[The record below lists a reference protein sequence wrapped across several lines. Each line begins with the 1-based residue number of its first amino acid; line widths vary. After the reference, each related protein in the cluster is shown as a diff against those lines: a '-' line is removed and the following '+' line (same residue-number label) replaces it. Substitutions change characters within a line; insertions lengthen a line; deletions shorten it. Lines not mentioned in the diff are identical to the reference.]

1 MKESVMSSMKGLKL
15 KVLCVLSVAAA
26 VTVTTSVYA
35 QSDAA
40 GEINVAGYAAI
51 YQDNFTKA
59 VIEPFMKKYPNIKV
73 NYVPTQLSAERLGAL
88 RAQKDNPQLDIALMD
103 VALSRIAID
112 EGLFA
117 EIDPVAVPNLKDLYD
132 NARPNGKYGPALTF
146 DHITIIYRK
155 DLLPAAPKSWTDLW
169 DPKYSGQVIVN
180 APPNIQGLAF
190 TIVVDHLQGAD
201 YKKSIDPAI
210 QKLKELAPSVQ
221 TWAPRPDGY
230 TVLLTGAA
238 KIGTGW
244 NAQSQMYA
252 NRSEGKLGVVLPQE
266 GSVFQIDTMD
276 LVKGS
281 KNPKAAQVFINYA
294 ISPEA
299 QESFAS
305 TMFYAP
311 TNKNAKVTPEVL
323 ARTAAGAESRAKMIP
338 VDWGYVGSVRDQWLE
353 RWRREIISAK

>member
-1 MKESVMSSMKGLKL
+1 MRTRLVSSIRSMGTIGAIAALLVARPAGAQTNSVS
-15 KVLCVLSVAAA
+15 
-26 VTVTTSVYA
+26 
-35 QSDAA
+35 

-59 VIEPFMKKYPNIKV
+59 IIEPFMKKFPNIKV
-73 NYVPTQLSAERLGAL
+73 NYIPSQLSSERLGAL
-88 RAQKDNPQLDIALMD
+88 RAQKDSPQLDVALMD
-103 VALSRIAID
+103 VALSRIAIQ

-117 EIDPVAVPNLKDLYD
+117 ELDPAMVPNLNDLYD
-132 NARPNGKYGPALTF
+132 NARPNGKFGPALTF

-155 DLLPAAPKSWTDLW
+155 DLLPDAPTSWNDLW
-169 DPKYSGQVIVN
+169 DPKYKGQVIVN

-201 YKKSIDPAI
+201 YKNTIDPAI

-221 TWAPRPDGY
+221 TFAPRPDGY
-230 TVLLTGAA
+230 TVLLSGAA
-238 KIGTGW
+238 RVGTGW
-244 NAQSQMYA
+244 NAQSQEYA
-252 NRSEGKLGVVLPQE
+252 NRSGGKLGVVLPQE

-281 KNPKAAQVFINYA
+281 KNPAAAQTFINYA
-294 ISPEA
+294 LSPEA
-299 QESFAS
+299 QANFAS

-311 TNKNAKVTPEVL
+311 TNKRAAVTPEVL
-323 ARTAAGAESRAKMIP
+323 ARTAAGAASRAKMIP

-353 RWRREIISAK
+353 RWRREVIAGH